1 MKHSDWSVLLC
12 LLGAIAAAAAA
23 FLALPPTPMLL
34 LAAALFAVL
43 AVLSISHRNK
53 LNQLQKRCDEM
64 CEQMNRELE
73 AHEQAMDAL
82 REEQEHA
89 RSAFFS
95 EISHSLRMPISVIQ
109 GYAELMQK
117 GAVDPV
123 RESEYLDRIVHHTH
137 RMIDVLS
144 KKLDPDTE
152 DSGITPARKQV
163 DLVPLVRD
171 QLQDLQRTA
180 SERGVSLQ
188 MVCPDDSLRVYA
200 DKRLLQRIFFNL
212 VENSI
217 HYMGRDGIV
226 TVRLSRA
233 DDMARI
239 IVSDDGLG
247 LPESE
252 VSSVFNAHFRGSNT
266 KPGSGSGYGL
276 FLVKQAVEA
285 QGGSISASSR
295 PGRGMSVTFTLPMA
309 QDEAAEV

>member
-1 MKHSDWSVLLC
+1 M
-12 LLGAIAAAAAA
+12 GRAR
-23 FLALPPTPMLL
+23 LAR
-34 LAAALFAVL
+34 LAE
-43 AVLSISHRNK
+43 
-53 LNQLQKRCDEM
+53 LQKRCDEM

-73 AHEQAMDAL
+73 EHEQAMAAL
-82 REEQEHA
+82 HEEQETA

-144 KKLDPDTE
+144 KKLDPATE
-152 DSGITPARKQV
+152 DGGPAPAQKQV
-163 DLVPLVRD
+163 DLVPMVRD

-180 SERGVSLQ
+180 SDRGVTLQ
-188 MVCPDDSLRVYA
+188 MVCPDDSLAVYA

-212 VENSI
+212 IENSI
-217 HYMGRDGIV
+217 NYMGREGLV
-226 TVRLSRA
+226 TVLLARA
-233 DDMARI
+233 DAMARI
-239 IVSDDGLG
+239 TVRDDGMG

-252 VSSVFNAHFRGSNT
+252 VSRIFDAHYRGSNT
-266 KPGSGSGYGL
+266 TPGSGSGYGL

-285 QGGSISASSR
+285 QGGSVTASSR
-295 PGRGMSVTFTLPMA
+295 PGRGMSVTFTLPLV
-309 QDEAAEV
+309 QTEG